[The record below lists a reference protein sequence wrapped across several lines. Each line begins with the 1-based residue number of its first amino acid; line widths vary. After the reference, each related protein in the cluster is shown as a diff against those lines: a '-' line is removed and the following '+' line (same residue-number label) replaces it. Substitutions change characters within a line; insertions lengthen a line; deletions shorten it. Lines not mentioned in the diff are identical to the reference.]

1 MRKLIMLNVFDAF
14 ISGAYMLIIPLLL
27 IKRNI
32 SLSTIGFIFSVF
44 PIVFLVSRL
53 IFASAADIIGLKKF
67 FNINGLGNLS
77 SAIFYAIS
85 SSPFLYSVAKGL
97 QGLKESSLWA
107 VNRNAA
113 YAMANN
119 KKPQM
124 VTSMLLF
131 IRSLSFAIGAL
142 TSGYLLITAG
152 FNWVFALLI
161 ALSILIFI
169 PANMIN
175 LDSQKR
181 KLTLKILFKNL
192 DLREVDQK
200 VWRTALTMSLYM
212 AASTITSSFILPI
225 YLSFIGFNYF
235 NIGVILALYN
245 ATGALLLPATIYGKP
260 SIKNVIFIQSLLYIP
275 AVISLPFS
283 KKWLALLIV
292 LTMGLGESLS
302 YITWESLIAQ
312 AVKGKSNIATTIAF
326 LHAPSNLIMIP
337 SLIFAGLST
346 EKLGYIIPF
355 WIASILFL
363 LYSIGSWLILK
374 HERNINQ

>member
-1 MRKLIMLNVFDAF
+1 MRNLIMLNVFDAF

-27 IKRNI
+27 IERNI
-32 SLSTIGFIFSVF
+32 SLSTIGFIFSIF
-44 PIVFLVSRL
+44 PVVFLISRL
-53 IFASAADIIGLKKF
+53 IFASAADVIGFKKF
-67 FNINGLGNLS
+67 FNINGLGNFT

-119 KKPQM
+119 KNPQM
-124 VTSMLLF
+124 VTSTLLF

-142 TSGYLLITAG
+142 TSGYLLIIAS
-152 FNWVFALLI
+152 FNWVFVFLI
-161 ALSILIFI
+161 GLSILIFI
-169 PANMIN
+169 PANMID

-192 DLREVDQK
+192 DLREVNRK
-200 VWRTALTMSLYM
+200 VWKTSLNMSFYM

-225 YLSFIGFNYF
+225 YLNSIGFNYW
-235 NIGVILALYN
+235 NIGIILALYN
-245 ATGALLLPATIYGKP
+245 ATGALLLPVTLYGKP
-260 SIKNVIFIQSLLYIP
+260 SIKKVIFIQSILYTP

-283 KKWLALLIV
+283 KKWLVLLIV
-292 LTMGLGESLS
+292 LIMGLGESLS

-312 AVKGKSNIATTIAF
+312 AVKDQSNIATTIAF

-337 SLIFAGLST
+337 SLIFSGLLT
-346 EKLGYIIPF
+346 EKFGYIIPF
-355 WIASILFL
+355 WIASILFI

-374 HERNINQ
+374 YERTTLT